1 MNERNK
7 ARIKELYFQHPEI
20 SGQKAAKMLG
30 LPVSEVLVV
39 MKKLGYTAKG
49 HEKARQ
55 AVLKGEKPESPMK
68 MAEKPQVEKKPI
80 VSVPNGFS
88 HMPSPE
94 TVEHRREVQLFKN
107 ANALLQKAE
116 KAAQNGDIET
126 YLKLRKEYEV
136 AARQAE
142 AYKKRG
148 TLNKSEREISGI
160 ENQYQICR

>member
-1 MNERNK
+1 MTPNDK
-7 ARIKELYFQHPEI
+7 SRIKELYFRHPEL
-20 SGQKAAKMLG
+20 SGKKIARMLA
-30 LPVSEVLVV
+30 LPMYDVLSV
-39 MKKLGYTAKG
+39 MKKIGYTPEA
-49 HEKARQ
+49 HQQALKAI
-55 AVLKGEKPESPMK
+55 AKGEKPKSPMK
-68 MAEKPQVEKKPI
+68 MAQKSEVEKKP
-80 VSVPNGFS
+80 VVVVPSGGT

-126 YLKLRKEYEV
+126 YLKFRKEYEV

-148 TLNKSEREISGI
+148 SLNKSEREISGI